1 MKKKNSVYLAL
12 GVVSILTLGLSHQS
26 VNADNVS
33 TTTKGSVTFIV
44 NPSNP
49 DQPVN
54 PKPNGDGLETV
65 TEVGNVQNDEQT
77 SSEDLIKPSDDMV
90 LQEDTQSSQTVVNEQ
105 QTPATQKEPKTLPN
119 TGVSETNGTYMT
131 VLGLVLLMSVGY
143 GAWRSFAKGR
153 N

>member
-1 MKKKNSVYLAL
+1 M
-12 GVVSILTLGLSHQS
+12 
-26 VNADNVS
+26 
-33 TTTKGSVTFIV
+33 TFIV